1 MNLCQINIAYFW
13 SGANHET
20 DFMFIYYHL
29 IYILINFY
37 GTYHLRLAENEL
49 NNHSGTS
56 NSALGG
62 LSLKLT
68 SHLMNKI
75 LFRKYQLRQ
84 GSFIGSL
91 THFLL

>member
-1 MNLCQINIAYFW
+1 MRTFEVVPIMKQTSCSF
-13 SGANHET
+13 T
-20 DFMFIYYHL
+20 YHL